1 MMYCYILTHW
11 NYEDSMLLPVFHEKK
26 YSMEEF
32 DKICQE
38 AREKSIR
45 LNPYTDTIECT
56 IYDLYHALIEEYG
69 FKSLNDKVL
78 SFNVNENMVTL
89 LKDDNELD
97 ILLNMSPF

>member
-1 MMYCYILTHW
+1 MI
-11 NYEDSMLLPVFHEKK
+11 LPVFHEKK

-38 AREKSIR
+38 VREKSIK
-45 LNPYTDTIECT
+45 LNPYTDTIEYT
-56 IYDLYHALIEEYG
+56 IYDLFHTLIEEYG